1 MRKRP
6 IEIKFRVSEQEK
18 ELIEKHLN
26 ETGLNRNEYLVR
38 LITNAAIIPKSEL
51 QEINLQLQTQNQQLR
66 GVATNINQMTKIANT
81 YKTLPSA
88 TQLDFM
94 RLDLFSMRSELETL
108 WNKVRGTLYG
118 NS

>member
-18 ELIEKHLN
+18 ERIEKHLS
-26 ETGLNRNEYLVR
+26 ETGLNRNEFLVQ
-38 LITNAAIIPKSEL
+38 LITNAAIFPKSEL
-51 QEINLQLQTQNQQLR
+51 QQINLQLQSQNQQLR
-66 GVATNINQMTKIANT
+66 GIATNINQMTKIANT
-81 YKTLPSA
+81 QHALPTP

-94 RLDLFSMRSELETL
+94 QMDVYTMRTELL
-108 WNKVRGTLYG
+108 NIWNEVRGTLYG

>member
-26 ETGLNRNEYLVR
+26 ETGLNRNEYLVQ
-38 LITNAAIIPKSEL
+38 LITNAAILPKSEL
-51 QEINLQLQTQNQQLR
+51 QEINLQLQSQNQQLR
-66 GVATNINQMTKIANT
+66 GIATNINQMTKMANT
-81 YKTLPSA
+81 YHVLPSG

-94 RLDLFSMRSELETL
+94 QMDVYTMRTELQNI